1 MSSTHPKI
9 KGVLS
14 PVVTPFLSDLQP
26 DTEKFIQHCQWLI
39 SNGVGLAIF
48 GTNSEATSLSLQER
62 IKLLEALLEAGV
74 NPRQLMPGTGCCSL
88 PETVQLTRHAVDA
101 GSAGVLMLPPFYY
114 KGVSDDGLFR
124 YFSEVI
130 ERVDHPDL
138 RLYLYHFPGV
148 SQIPLSVSLIE
159 RLLKRYPTIVAGI
172 KDSSGDW
179 DSMKAYIDN
188 FAKDGFD
195 VFPGTE
201 THLLKALRAGG
212 AGCISAT
219 ANVNPA
225 QISAVYRNWK
235 DSDIETENA
244 KMVEIRQIFQRYPL
258 LPAMKKTI
266 AVSRNDPQWAMLRP
280 PLEPLSDD
288 DYQKLAQELDQ
299 AGFALAP

>member
-1 MSSTHPKI
+1 MPSARPTI

-14 PVVTPFLSDLQP
+14 PVVTPFLPDLQP
-26 DTEKFIQHCQWLI
+26 DTEKFVQHCKWLI
-39 SNGVGLAIF
+39 NNGVGLAIF
-48 GTNSEATSLSLQER
+48 GTNSEATSLSLHER
-62 IKLLEALLEAGV
+62 VALLEALLEAGV
-74 NPRQLMPGTGCCSL
+74 DPERLMPGTGCCSL

-130 ERVDHPDL
+130 ERVDNPDL
-138 RLYLYHFPGV
+138 RVYLYHFPAV
-148 SQIPLSVSLIE
+148 SQIPLSLGLIE

-179 DSMKAYIDN
+179 NSMKAYIDN
-188 FAKDGFD
+188 FAEDGFD

-201 THLLKALRAGG
+201 THLLNALRAGG

-225 QISAVYRNWK
+225 QISRVYCNWQ
-235 DSDIETENA
+235 DDDIETENA

-280 PLEPLSDD
+280 PLDPLSEN
-288 DYQKLAQELDQ
+288 DYQNLEQELKQ